1 MVGKGYF
8 AVYVA
13 GVRKTY
19 NALQKLEEVFPN
31 IWEGSDVASSFND
44 SAQTAYL
51 LMDGDPI
58 YDEKYS
64 EFESD
69 FWNMLALNELP
80 KKGIKIWGDFYEYW
94 AKIMKGRVVR
104 ES

>member
-8 AVYVA
+8 LVYIA
-13 GVRKTY
+13 GVKRTY
-19 NALQKLEEVFPN
+19 KALQKLEEVFPN

-51 LMDGDPI
+51 LMGGDPI
-58 YDEKYS
+58 CDGEYS
-64 EFESD
+64 EFEAD
-69 FWNMLALNELP
+69 FWYMLDLNELP
-80 KKGIKIWGDFYEYW
+80 GKGIKNWEDFYEYW
-94 AKIMKGRVVR
+94 AKFLKGSVAH

>member
-8 AVYVA
+8 AVYIA

-51 LMDGDPI
+51 LIDGDPI
-58 YDEKYS
+58 YDEKYK

-69 FWNMLALNELP
+69 FWICSLWADFL
-80 KKGIKIWGDFYEYW
+80 KKESKFGEISIT
-94 AKIMKGRVVR
+94 IGRR
-104 ES
+104 D